1 MNAEQV
7 KGFLQR
13 IGIAEELP
21 VCTETLEKLIKG
33 SLTHIPFENLDAIE
47 KGIAPSL
54 EPEDLYQKIVEEE
67 RGGWCFE
74 LNKLLL
80 EVMKEMGFTCYPI
93 AVRIVWM
100 RPALTAATHRASI
113 VELDNKLY
121 YVDIGYGGP
130 GPKGLVVL
138 EEGVQEIGG
147 VKFKVVHL
155 EDAIWQI
162 EREYEDGFSRMLY
175 FELKEAVEIDFNLP
189 NFYCAKNENVIF
201 SSRIVCN
208 LMTEDGNIGLNDRV
222 LTIKQGDEVRTEE
235 YQSKEE
241 VLAALKKYFG
251 IVVR

>member
-1 MNAEQV
+1 MNTEQV

-13 IGIAEELP
+13 IGLEEELP
-21 VCTETLEKLIKG
+21 VNAVTLEKLIKS
-33 SLTHIPFENLDAIE
+33 SLIHIPFENLDAIE
-47 KGIAPSL
+47 KNIAPSL
-54 EPEDLYQKIVEEE
+54 EIEDIYQKVVEEQ

-80 EVMKEMGFTCYPI
+80 EVLKGMGYACYPI

-100 RPALTAATHRASI
+100 RPALTAATHRATI
-113 VELDNKLY
+113 VELDQKLY

-130 GPKGLVVL
+130 GPKGLVAL
-138 EEGVQEIGG
+138 EEGIQEIGG
-147 VKFKVVHL
+147 VKFRVATL
-155 EDAIWQI
+155 GNNIWQI
-162 EREYEDGFSRMLY
+162 EREYEDDFSRMLY

-222 LTIKQGDEVRTEE
+222 LTIKKGNETVTKEFQT
-235 YQSKEE
+235 KEE
-241 VLAALKKYFG
+241 VFAGLKEYFG
-251 IVVR
+251 LVVK